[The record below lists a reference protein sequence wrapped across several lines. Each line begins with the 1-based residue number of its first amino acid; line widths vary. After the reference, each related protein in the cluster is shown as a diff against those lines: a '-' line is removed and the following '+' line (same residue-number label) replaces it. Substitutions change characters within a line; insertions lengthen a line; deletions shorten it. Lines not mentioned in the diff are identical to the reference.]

1 MPLQIIRNDIVNME
15 VDAVVNTANPEPVV
29 GRGTDSAIY
38 MAAGYDRLLKARQKI
53 GHIEPGEA
61 ALTRGYALPARF
73 IIHTVGP
80 VWRGGDFGER
90 NILRKCYRNALEL
103 AEWKRCRS
111 VAFPLISSGCYGFP
125 KDEALEIAVDV
136 IRRFLQDSDMEV
148 YLVVFGRHEYE
159 LSGKIYD
166 GVVSYIDDHYVYARK
181 REEYP
186 EPVGT
191 NAASFADD
199 RLESS
204 AVPHQAER
212 ESRGKNKR
220 AADDYR
226 MNRRKDAMPRYEASA
241 GTYMPYGAQNKPKSG
256 KTEKARPGLT
266 SSSSVASGRKG
277 KPRSLDEAVAQLGES
292 FPEMLFRLID
302 EKGMTDVE
310 VYKRAN
316 IDRKLFSKIRSKKG
330 YQPGKK
336 TAIALAIALRLN
348 LDQTKDLLSRAGYA
362 LSPGNKFDVIVEYF
376 ITIGEYDIDRINIVL
391 FDYHEQ
397 LLGA

>member
-1 MPLQIIRNDIVNME
+1 MPLQIIRNDIVHME

-38 MAAGYDRLLKARQKI
+38 TAAGYDRLLKARQKI
-53 GHIEPGEA
+53 GRIEPGEA
-61 ALTRGYALPARF
+61 ALTRGYALSARY

-80 VWRGGDFGER
+80 VWRGGGFGER
-90 NILRKCYRNALEL
+90 NILRSCYRNALKL

-125 KDEALEIAVDV
+125 KDEALEIAVEV

-166 GVVSYIDDHYVYARK
+166 GVESYIDDHYVYARK
-181 REEYP
+181 QEEYP
-186 EPVGT
+186 EPDGT
-191 NAASFADD
+191 NAAPFFDD
-199 RLESS
+199 RIESS
-204 AVPHQAER
+204 VILPQAEKKS
-212 ESRGKNKR
+212 EKR
-220 AADDYR
+220 DGRADVEYR
-226 MNRRKDAMPRYEASA
+226 KNRRQAARPRYEASA
-241 GTYMPYGAQNKPKSG
+241 GAYMHMPDEARGKAESV
-256 KTEKARPGLT
+256 KTEMTRPAYSNSFT
-266 SSSSVASGRKG
+266 SGRRG
-277 KPRSLDEAVAQLGES
+277 KPRSLDEAVAHLGES

-302 EKGMTDVE
+302 ERGLTDVE

-376 ITIGEYDIDRINIVL
+376 IAIGEYDIDRINIVL